1 MALTLNKQTE
11 NFVLDQGA
19 TFIKTFTAKNT
30 AGGDVVISSG
40 TTEAKLRQSIDSS
53 NNIHAFSTS
62 VSGSNVT
69 ISMTATNTA
78 SISEDRRYVYDIEF
92 TQSDTTTVEKIV
104 EGNVTISPHAG
115 DREFP
120 DIITESI
127 AGNTAVSGTP
137 SGQWGNT
144 YWTDFVRNDGNK
156 DRAVT
161 WKGGDSNDHEWG
173 DSGEDRW
180 YEMEGPHHDDLDE
193 MKDVVVAEGTYTS
206 HRAWDEALMRLVE
219 YPNTYNSNTETWST
233 GSYAA
238 LSDGEARSG
247 KPFTVC
253 SVFSSPFNP
262 LTDADYDMDNQGT
275 VWAAAPYHSSR
286 SRGGG
291 WRLQQIHGR
300 LKFQI
305 GHWNRNQAA
314 YNRVDGYLKPVL
326 GVSNYTSTNS
336 GSPTCYQDP
345 FTRRDGTGTDL
356 YYTMN
361 PNEVEDDVR
370 MWYHITCV
378 YNGGPVGYW
387 KPSTRSETEA
397 KLIQNIKDSFK
408 FYQTNLLTGKVHEIE
423 WYHIQATN
431 RHDYLGFIQGVGY
444 RGDHQN
450 TGAGGT
456 FFGAMCDAADT
467 SFVFKSNWGGTWVSN
482 TALSHSDLQGDT
494 SETKASQPFRV
505 NGFAM
510 DPLGWATKNNK
521 DATNTWIWS
530 PSHHPNRT
538 EDSSENRKTEYPNIT
553 ADASDSNDL
562 RALGSMDDAGYF
574 YTQADNSYWANNY
587 PEDTT

>member
-1 MALTLNKQTE
+1 MALTLHKQTE

-30 AGGDVVISSG
+30 AGGNVVISSG

-53 NNIHAFSTS
+53 NNIHTFSTS

-78 SISEDRRYVYDIEF
+78 NISEDRRYVYDIEF
-92 TQSDTTTVEKIV
+92 TQSDNTTVETIV

-161 WKGGDSNDHEWG
+161 WKGGSGVLEWG
-173 DSGEDRW
+173 DSGEERW

-193 MKDVVVAEGTYTS
+193 MKAVVVAEGTYTS

-219 YPNTYNSNTETWST
+219 YPNTYNSDTDTWST

-262 LTDADYDMDNQGT
+262 LTDVDYDMDNQGT

-336 GSPTCYQDP
+336 GDPNCYQDP

-361 PNEVEDDVR
+361 PNEVEGDVR

-387 KPSTRSETEA
+387 KPDTRSETEA
-397 KLIQNIKDSFK
+397 ELIQTIKDSFK

-450 TGAGGT
+450 TGAGGA
-456 FFGAMCDAADT
+456 FFGAMCDAADS

-538 EDSSENRKTEYPNIT
+538 EDSSLNRKTEYPNIT
-553 ADASDSNDL
+553 SGASDSNDM

-574 YTQADNSYWANNY
+574 YTMADNSYWANNY